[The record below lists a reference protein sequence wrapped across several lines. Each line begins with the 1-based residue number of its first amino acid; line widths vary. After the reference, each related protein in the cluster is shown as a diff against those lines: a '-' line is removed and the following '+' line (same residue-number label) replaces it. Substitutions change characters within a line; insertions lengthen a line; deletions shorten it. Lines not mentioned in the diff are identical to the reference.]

1 MPVCALPRE
10 PPPPSHPIPPLW
22 VVTEHRLEPPASHSE
37 CSPVSLLHMLMY
49 AFPGYSLLHPQVS
62 TSLFLCVRL
71 HGCPYVEGHA
81 WRMQDWQIP
90 LRQKTLP
97 SKQNESNILLP
108 EYFKSII
115 SVSTSPHYEI
125 VRLVFLFHRWE
136 NRLRESKSLAKV
148 TELSLRVKIQSF
160 HLDQASSPTPLVL
173 FLLPDE
179 YLLETNAG
187 LMKN

>member
-1 MPVCALPRE
+1 MV
-10 PPPPSHPIPPLW
+10 
-22 VVTEHRLEPPASHSE
+22 
-37 CSPVSLLHMLMY
+37 MY
-49 AFPGYSLLHPQVS
+49 ALPGYSLLHPQVS
-62 TSLFLCVRL
+62 TSLFLCVCL

-125 VRLVFLFHRWE
+125 VRLAFLFHRWE
-136 NRLRESKSLAKV
+136 NRLREYKSLAKV
-148 TELSLRVKIQSF
+148 TELTWESRFKVSTWTKLPPPPLSAFSAARWVPLGNQCWFDEKLNVYGSL
-160 HLDQASSPTPLVL
+160 LTT
-173 FLLPDE
+173 
-179 YLLETNAG
+179 YC
-187 LMKN
+187 